1 MGGIGFSAPA
11 QLPHRTRR
19 PPARRRALRGPR
31 APPTGRSAPLR
42 APAGPPGAPRSA
54 GYARCAAA
62 RCRLRRG
69 RYFSGRAEECL
80 YGLPGLPV
88 KPANE
93 TVPIS
98 RKSAPGVLGFF
109 LSRPSP
115 SRYCR
120 ARPPPNGSI
129 KLPVNPELGLLHLRL
144 AAERCERAHEQL
156 DECAVFGALRGTD
169 VH

>member
-93 TVPIS
+93 TVPVS

-109 LSRPSP
+109 FK
-115 SRYCR
+115 
-120 ARPPPNGSI
+120 PPLAVSL
-129 KLPVNPELGLLHLRL
+129 LPCS
-144 AAERCERAHEQL
+144 ASAERLHKAARKPGARAFAPPSGCGEVRT
-156 DECAVFGALRGTD
+156 CTRAAR
-169 VH
+169 